1 MLGKVRIRLSEP
13 MPTRPCEVGLALE
26 DDSVFADF
34 DVDAGDGS
42 LYLVRIS
49 FDGYGC
55 CSSPD
60 DIGRMSRSESQ
71 VLIDMAARHEVEERV
86 VEPILRSYFA
96 RNAQVL
102 WEDALRRYDL
112 V

>member
-1 MLGKVRIRLSEP
+1 MLTKVKIRLREP

-34 DVDAGDGS
+34 DVDPGDAT

-55 CSSPD
+55 CRPPD
-60 DIGRMSRSESQ
+60 GIGRMSRSESQ
-71 VLIDMAARHEVEERV
+71 LLIDMAARHEVDERV
-86 VEPILRSYFA
+86 VEPILRNYFA
-96 RNAQVL
+96 QNARVL
-102 WEDALRRYDL
+102 WDDALRRYDL
-112 V
+112 L